1 MRLEEP
7 GGPARMDA
15 DTETERERIQAGNGG
30 QTGSKDTQTP
40 SIKGQRKRPGVS
52 HQGPYIQ
59 GHLCTE
65 QNQRI
70 ETQAEERAQS

>member
-1 MRLEEP
+1 
-7 GGPARMDA
+7 MDA
-15 DTETERERIQAGNGG
+15 DTETERESAFRQEMEDR
-30 QTGSKDTQTP
+30 QDPKRQTP

-70 ETQAEERAQS
+70 ETQAGERAQS